1 MEEPMRR
8 TLLPAVPVLLLALAG
23 CGGNSDA
30 VTGHPAD
37 PAPTTTTPPVK
48 LQDRSLPCGS
58 TIARPVRVSG
68 PDESMQLTVA
78 SLRREGSTLRTTY
91 KITSSD
97 RKEMLSLPIV
107 DVPPTALLLKH
118 GVIAGR
124 QKPAADKGP
133 DGSPAIGY
141 PVGKRPYTKTLTL
154 DSLCPGTTWSDVNK
168 HPGDYQVVVVMSVQ
182 PDGPPSDKQPADG
195 VHKLPLLEA
204 TRDIATKSQ

>member
-1 MEEPMRR
+1 MRGA
-8 TLLPAVPVLLLALAG
+8 LLPAVPVLLLALAG
-23 CGGNSDA
+23 CGGNADA
-30 VTGHPAD
+30 VTRHPAD

-58 TIARPVRVSG
+58 TIAPPVRVSG

-78 SLRREGSTLRTTY
+78 SLRRQGATLRTTY

-97 RKEMLSLPIV
+97 RTEALLLPIV

-124 QKPAADKGP
+124 QKPAADTGP
-133 DGSPAIGY
+133 VNASALLY
-141 PVGKRPYTKTLTL
+141 PVGKRPYVKPLTL
-154 DSLCPGTTWSDVNK
+154 DSLCPGTTWSDVDK

-182 PDGPPSDKQPADG
+182 SQGEPSDATPTDG
-195 VHKLPLLEA
+195 VHPLPLLEA
-204 TRDIATKSQ
+204 TRDISTKNQ